1 MTYHHTC
8 NAVVFLCIDWRLHP
22 EADDYFRAKLGTF
35 DPLTTAGGIKDF
47 FAEDGGEGY
56 LVGQLAKSVLLHDP
70 EEIVLTIHT
79 DCGAY
84 GGSKAFD
91 SREDEL
97 ANQRAELQRTA
108 ILVAKKYPTKRIS
121 LYILDLAPA
130 GSGWRTTAI
139 SVTSDAGT
147 PVTHSS

>member
-1 MTYHHTC
+1 MAQHYTC
-8 NAVVFLCIDWRLHP
+8 PAVVFLCIDWRLHP
-22 EADDYFRAKLGTF
+22 DADNYFREKFGSF
-35 DPLTTAGGIKDF
+35 DPPTTAGGIKDF

-56 LVGQLAKSVLLHDP
+56 LVSQLVKSILLHDP

-97 ANQRAELQRTA
+97 AHHRRELARTA
-108 ILVAKKYPTKRIS
+108 ALILEKYPAKHIS
-121 LYILDLAPA
+121 TYILDLAPA
-130 GSGWRTTAI
+130 ESGWHTRAI
-139 SVTSDAGT
+139 
-147 PVTHSS
+147 PVTTEMPASI